1 MYRRGGNEL
10 SVDGLLEVCGYS
22 VKIAQIVEPD
32 NKMYDMSSAAVS
44 VFKGL
49 ELVLN
54 NEAKDNKCAKL
65 LHLANDFMVG
75 VVKPSLESKETKSA
89 LLGLSLLVDLAIDFF
104 CSVGG
109 NDFTMFKVLYDA
121 IIANRYDSC
130 LDDVREKVYTRDV
143 FRRGEV
149 LGFGED

>member
-1 MYRRGGNEL
+1 MSNYSMVNDVLFANERTFDKTDVLYRRGGNEL

-54 NEAKDNKCAKL
+54 NEAKDNKCAKM

-104 CSVGG
+104 
-109 NDFTMFKVLYDA
+109 A
-121 IIANRYDSC
+121 A
-130 LDDVREKVYTRDV
+130 
-143 FRRGEV
+143 
-149 LGFGED
+149 